1 MASVQGMTFE
11 KTEALRAEC
20 VNTGKS
26 FASVSAHVFK
36 TKNMVHVISDHT
48 LTQIMMEMF
57 NKN

>member
-1 MASVQGMTFE
+1 MTFE

-26 FASVSAHVFK
+26 FASASAHVFK

>member
-1 MASVQGMTFE
+1 MTFE
-11 KTEALRAEC
+11 QTEALIAEC

-26 FASVSAHVFK
+26 FASVSEHVFQ

-48 LTQIMMEMF
+48 LTQKIMEMF